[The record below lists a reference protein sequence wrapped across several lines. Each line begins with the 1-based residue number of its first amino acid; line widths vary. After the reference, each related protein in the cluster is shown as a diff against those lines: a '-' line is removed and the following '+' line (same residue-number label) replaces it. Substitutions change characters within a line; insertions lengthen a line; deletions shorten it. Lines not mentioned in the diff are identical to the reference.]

1 MPTVNLN
8 RREFEK
14 LAGKNLPLE
23 KLKDRI
29 SMLGTDLERI
39 EGNEIV
45 VEVFPNRPD
54 MLSEQGFARAFSS
67 FIGVKKGLREYKTKK
82 SNYKLIVDNSVK
94 DIRPYTACAVIK
106 NLKFDDEKIKQ
117 VIQIQEKLHVSY
129 GRNRKKCAIGIYPLE
144 KIKFPIYY
152 KALEPEKIKFTPL
165 ESNREMNGYEI
176 IEKHPMGKEYGYLL
190 KDKKKFPIFVD
201 ANNKILSMPPIINS
215 HETGKITNETKEVFI
230 EVSGFDYETLNKC
243 LNIIAC
249 AFADIKGEIYEIE
262 LNYNGKKITSPNL
275 KPESM
280 SIDINYTNKILG
292 LSLNEKEIK
301 NYLERMGYDYK
312 NKTVLVPA
320 YRTDVMHQIDL
331 VEDIAIAYGYENFKE
346 EIPNVS
352 TIAEEDKFEIF
363 KRKIKDILVGFN
375 YLECNSY
382 NLISEDVL
390 KKMNFNKDKTKVSNP
405 ANVDYN
411 TLRNWMIPS
420 LIKILSENK
429 HYEYPQ
435 SIFEIG
441 TIFEKEESES
451 LGLLSCHSNAN
462 FTEVKQILDYL
473 FNALN
478 LSYNL
483 NDVKYG
489 SFIEGRTGE
498 IVCNEKKLGYIG
510 EINPR
515 VITNFNLEMPVSG
528 FEINLNELF
537 ELLF

>member
-201 ANNKILSMPPIINS
+201 ANNKILSIPPIINS

>member
-8 RREFEK
+8 KREFEK
-14 LAGKNLPLE
+14 LVGKNLPLE

-39 EGNEIV
+39 EGNEII

-82 SNYKLIVDNSVK
+82 SSYKLIIDNSVK
-94 DIRPYTACAVIK
+94 DIRPYTACAVVK

-152 KALEPEKIKFTPL
+152 KALEPEKIKFIPL

-176 IEKHPMGKEYGYLL
+176 IEKHPTGKEYGHLL
-190 KDKKKFPIFVD
+190 KDKNKFPIFVD

-243 LNIIAC
+243 LNIIVC

-275 KPESM
+275 KPESI

-312 NKTVLVPA
+312 NKAVLIPA
-320 YRTDVMHQIDL
+320 YRTDIMHQIDL

-352 TIAEEDKFEIF
+352 TIAEENKFEIF
-363 KRKIKDILVGFN
+363 KKKIKDILVGFN

-405 ANVDYN
+405 VNADYN

-420 LIKILSENK
+420 LMKILSENK

-435 SIFEIG
+435 SIFETG
-441 TIFEKEESES
+441 TVFANKETES
-451 LGLLSCHSNAN
+451 LGLLNCHSNAN
-462 FTEVKQILDYL
+462 FTEVKKILDYL
-473 FNALN
+473 FNALS

-483 NDVKYG
+483 NDVKHG

-498 IVCNEKKLGYIG
+498 IICNGKKLGYIG